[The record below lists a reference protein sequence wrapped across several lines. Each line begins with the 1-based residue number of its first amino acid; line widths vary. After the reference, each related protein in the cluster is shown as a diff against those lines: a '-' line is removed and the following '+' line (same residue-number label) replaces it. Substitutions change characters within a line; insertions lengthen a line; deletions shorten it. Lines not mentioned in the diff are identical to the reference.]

1 MTWKKEVSQLKQIKE
16 FNSLSDLCVDI
27 YETSSKSKIFTICSK
42 PTIGLEGETEF
53 VEITQDDIIS
63 ATENLRKDSVFTPD
77 ILDNCNSLSYKC
89 YTTYIELQK
98 EVDDAFKEAI
108 ERITNI
114 ISEI

>member
-1 MTWKKEVSQLKQIKE
+1 MTEEQIRDYKIAARTKSALLNKHSIVTE
-16 FNSLSDLCVDI
+16 SL
-27 YETSSKSKIFTICSK
+27 
-42 PTIGLEGETEF
+42 
-53 VEITQDDIIS
+53 EIDGI
-63 ATENLRKDSVFTPD
+63 FTPD

-98 EVDDAFKEAI
+98 EVDDAFKKAI